1 MGPANYSVQQA
12 NFFNISLHDKFR
24 AKGMILIHRQKNT
37 LSRTTSSCPTTTN
50 YPSSAAFSA
59 LLTAS
64 DRDNSDPPPPRPSDV
79 DNPRRC
85 APSRRTRSTV
95 PRPSSVPPPT
105 REGPFKLRP
114 HPPVV
119 EVAVV
124 SQEPGQSVDVPLV
137 VVPDRA
143 VHRPPHVVHAPLE
156 HERRRYGALE
166 AEDVVGRYP
175 AVLGVDAEG
184 AVEARPPRS
193 AAGEVLG
200 ETAAAVRRRASVRID
215 VFFFRPPV
223 FVRACALG
231 EKVRMMLGRGR
242 MESFHGSFR
251 TSEGWSRAPPR
262 VRRVIRKLTRS
273 TCRLRTRGR
282 RPCTSRASSVSS
294 P

>member
-1 MGPANYSVQQA
+1 MWTIRGDVPHPAARVA
-12 NFFNISLHDKFR
+12 R
-24 AKGMILIHRQKNT
+24 
-37 LSRTTSSCPTTTN
+37 SR
-50 YPSSAAFSA
+50 
-59 LLTAS
+59 
-64 DRDNSDPPPPRPSDV
+64 D
-79 DNPRRC
+79 
-85 APSRRTRSTV
+85 
-95 PRPSSVPPPT
+95 PPPT

-242 MESFHGSFR
+242 MESFLGIVAANVR
-251 TSEGWSRAPPR
+251 GMEQGAPP
-262 VRRVIRKLTRS
+262 S
-273 TCRLRTRGR
+273 E
-282 RPCTSRASSVSS
+282 TSHQKTHT
-294 P
+294 